1 MAVVAVALLF
11 DLFGWG
17 GGGRGVGVSG
27 LLGFMVFHLIIYGT
41 FSAIIS

>member
-11 DLFGWG
+11 DLGWG